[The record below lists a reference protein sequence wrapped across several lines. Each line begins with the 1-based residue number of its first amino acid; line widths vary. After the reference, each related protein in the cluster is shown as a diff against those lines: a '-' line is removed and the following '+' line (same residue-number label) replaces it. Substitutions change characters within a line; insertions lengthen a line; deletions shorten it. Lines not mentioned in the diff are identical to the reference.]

1 MIVNN
6 TSIRSIALAAALCA
20 AIPAMAQTATKSGD
34 PARWHKADKTQQQ
47 SMATLKKEINA
58 AYAQQKTECGKQAKA
73 ERSSCMAQARQTY
86 NADMKNAPQLVAQAP
101 TGSIQERTV
110 TTVDSGGATAVGG
123 SQGGSTASGSS
134 QGGAT
139 SASGDAEKG
148 MEAGAAATGNSG
160 SGITASGSASEMN
173 ATAAGDAAVGGTEPA
188 KGMEPQPMQ
197 PPAVANPPRSEDTPV
212 QR

>member
-1 MIVNN
+1 M
-6 TSIRSIALAAALCA
+6 SITKISLRSMTLACALCA
-20 AIPAMAQTATKSGD
+20 ALPAMAQSSAKSGD
-34 PARWHKADKTQQQ
+34 PARWSKTDKTKQQ

-58 AYAQQKTECGKQAKA
+58 AYAQQKTECGKQAKS
-73 ERSSCMAQARQTY
+73 ERSSCLAQARQTY
-86 NADMKNAPQLVAQAP
+86 DDDMKNAPQLVAQAP
-101 TGSIQERTV
+101 TGGIQERTV
-110 TTVDSGGATAVGG
+110 TTVDSGGATAVGS

-139 SASGDAEKG
+139 ASGDAEKG

-160 SGITASGSASEMN
+160 SGITASGTASEVN

-188 KGMEPQPMQ
+188 KGMEPQAMQ
-197 PPAVANPPRSEDTPV
+197 PPAVANPPRSEDTPI